1 MAEALC
7 SGKSVAAVPA
17 ALALWLLP
25 PAFADVP
32 PEQKHE
38 VAHLLSFVRYAEC
51 QMIRN
56 GVAHGSREGYRHVL
70 EKYDYFRDRIQSTE
84 EFIDLVGARSLLSG
98 EDYLIVCGEGA
109 PEASAVWL
117 HRELGRY
124 RRCMEA
130 GVPQCGAE
138 GAGEA
143 PER

>member
-1 MAEALC
+1 MTEIPC
-7 SGKSVAAVPA
+7 SGRSVAAVPA
-17 ALALWLLP
+17 ALALWFLP
-25 PAFADVP
+25 PSFADVP

-56 GVAHGSREGYRHVL
+56 GVAHDSREGYRHVL
-70 EKYDYFRDRIQSTE
+70 EKYDYFRNRIHTTE

-98 EDYLIVCGEGA
+98 EDYLIVCGDGA

-124 RRCMEA
+124 RRCMDT
-130 GVPQCGAE
+130 GVPQCGPMN
-138 GAGEA
+138 GSEA
-143 PER
+143 SQR